1 MAKTE
6 VILIQNVVGL
16 GGESDQV
23 KVNPGYARNFLL
35 PQGLAISLTQAN
47 KRRIESL
54 RQRRAE
60 REAHELQAMT
70 ELAKSVRNFPPLVVK
85 VKTGEDGKMFGT
97 VTTGSIADE
106 LKRQFDVALDKKK
119 IHIEKPIRTLGDY
132 EVDLRLHP
140 DVHAALKIKVE
151 STTPPPAPEPA
162 PAAKGDD
169 KKAGKDAAKG
179 ERAER
184 AERKP
189 RAPRAA

>member
-6 VILIQNVVGL
+6 VILIHNVVGL

-35 PQGLAISLTQAN
+35 PQGLAIPLTQAN
-47 KRRIESL
+47 KRRIEAL

-70 ELAKSVRNFPPLVVK
+70 ELGRSVRNFPPLVVK

-119 IHIEKPIRTLGDY
+119 IHIEKPIRSLGDY

-140 DVHAALKIKVE
+140 DVHAALKIKIE
-151 STTPPPAPEPA
+151 SSTPIVAPEAPAA
-162 PAAKGDD
+162 PAAKGED
-169 KKAGKDAAKG
+169 KKTGKDAAKG
-179 ERAER
+179 ERV
-184 AERKP
+184 ERKP